1 MITWL
6 DETVARARHCDMQA
20 SERQRA
26 RIRAA
31 ASLQPAAARFYSPAL
46 AWLGRR
52 MASWG
57 SSLEARYAPVALGP
71 CEGCAQ

>member
-6 DETVARARHCDMQA
+6 DETVARARYSDMQA

-26 RIRAA
+26 LVRAA
-31 ASLQPAAARFYSPAL
+31 ASYRPAAPHFYNPAL

-57 SSLEARYAPVALGP
+57 SSIEARYTPAALGP
-71 CEGCAQ
+71 CEGC

>member
-1 MITWL
+1 MITWI
-6 DETVARARHCDMQA
+6 DETVARARHSDMQA

-26 RIRAA
+26 LVRAA
-31 ASLQPAAARFYSPAL
+31 ANAQAAAPHFYNPAL

-57 SSLEARYAPVALGP
+57 ASIEARYTPVAIGP
-71 CEGCAQ
+71 CEGC